1 MQLCNFFRQKSPC
14 VLKDFGQCS
23 ECGALK
29 VTERTLSVKSSPGCF
44 PPWSSSLL
52 AGIFSL
58 LACLSAACWHIFI
71 TVFAELTQNVK
82 KNNNNHEW
90 LVFKYGLAT
99 GLLYKISCKGAV
111 VAIGWCFLNILQIYS
126 DCTCDAWGLLVGSGG
141 ENFFIMLQKN
151 MHFQWG

>member
-1 MQLCNFFRQKSPC
+1 MR
-14 VLKDFGQCS
+14 
-23 ECGALK
+23 
-29 VTERTLSVKSSPGCF
+29 TERFWAVLWMWCTESNRTHFVREKLPWLF
-44 PPWSSSLL
+44 PPVVFEPTRRHILSARMSFRSLL
-52 AGIFSL
+52 THIYHRI
-58 LACLSAACWHIFI
+58 CWID
-71 TVFAELTQNVK
+71 TKRK
-82 KNNNNHEW
+82 KKNNNHEW